1 MAQNTH
7 QRSGDRQM
15 NKEEFPEKLTEE
27 EYQTIGVMSSML
39 DELKEWFEEFCN
51 EPMKNAPEEINSL
64 YDWFE
69 AHHKRQYSPN
79 KDSVIL

>member
-1 MAQNTH
+1 MAQNTP
-7 QRSGDRQM
+7 QPSDNRLM
-15 NKEEFPEKLTEE
+15 NEEQINT
-27 EYQTIGVMSSML
+27 GVQEAML
-39 DELKEWFEEFCN
+39 DELRLWFEEFCN